1 MGLVSE
7 TRSHYNSEGNYSQ
20 ELSLGESDRLCRNSG
35 VRAGIH
41 NSACLVPPLQGSGGL
56 SWGRVSTAHAVGFL
70 QWRADGAPA
79 RCGESGCEWRRRT
92 GLIPRQSL
100 VVAKELTSETQSTQ
114 RKTLGMPRH
123 VWCRPYGAPEDF
135 LGGRVPTAHAAGFLK
150 WRSDGAPARCG
161 KLGSEAR
168 EGSEGEVRAQ
178 VPEVPSR
185 ERILSAKIFSCSD
198 LPIGG

>member
-1 MGLVSE
+1 M
-7 TRSHYNSEGNYSQ
+7 
-20 ELSLGESDRLCRNSG
+20 
-35 VRAGIH
+35 RAGIH

-135 LGGRVPTAHAAGFLK
+135 LGVGFPPLT
-150 WRSDGAPARCG
+150 RRAFFSGAPMALRHDAENWGARLG
-161 KLGSEAR
+161 K
-168 EGSEGEVRAQ
+168 VRKVSCALKFPKCRVGNEYFLQ
-178 VPEVPSR
+178 KYLLAAISR
-185 ERILSAKIFSCSD
+185 SAD
-198 LPIGG
+198 DYRR